1 MYTMVLLDDEKI
13 VLQGIQKVCE
23 KEDCGFLVKGAF
35 VDPLKALDAL
45 PELRPHLI
53 ITDVRMPQMDGL
65 EFAKREKEILPESEI
80 VILSGY
86 RDFTYAQTAM
96 KIGVSDYLLKPIKKA
111 DFSDMLHRMY
121 ARIEAKSGQAAYY
134 QVLDGYARG
143 LVGKEEVENVVS
155 SSAMKDVGQRPGM
168 VNPEGDQSATKIVR
182 DALNYIK
189 KHYNENISLTDVAEH
204 VNVNK
209 SYLCDVFKK
218 EQNVT
223 IINYMTNLR
232 IEKAKELLVHTD
244 MKMYEI
250 SVEVGYNDYTYFSQ
264 IFKRNTGSTLSE
276 FRKKYARK

>member
-65 EFAKREKEILPESEI
+65 EFAKRAKEILPESEI

-86 RDFTYAQTAM
+86 RDFT
-96 KIGVSDYLLKPIKKA
+96 
-111 DFSDMLHRMY
+111 Y

>member
-1 MYTMVLLDDEKI
+1 MLKIFLAEDEVI
-13 VLQGIQKVCE
+13 VRETIKRMIPW
-23 KEDCGFLVKGAF
+23 EDLGFELVGEAA
-35 VDPLKALDAL
+35 DGEMAL
-45 PELRPHLI
+45 PLLLRQKPDLL
-53 ITDVRMPQMDGL
+53 ITDIKMPFMDGL
-65 EFAKREKEILPESEI
+65 TLAKVAKKEIPGLKV

-86 RDFTYAQTAM
+86 DDFNYAKQAIN
-96 KIGVSDYLLKPIKKA
+96 IGVEDYLLKPIKKA

-218 EQNVT
+218 EQKVT
-223 IINYMTNLR
+223 ILQYMTNLR
-232 IEKAKELLVHTD
+232 IEKAKELLLHTD

>member
-65 EFAKREKEILPESEI
+65 EFAKRAKEILPESEI
-80 VILSGY
+80 VLLSGY

-121 ARIEAKSGQAAYY
+121 ARIEARSGKCRIIFRNERCRSAA
-134 QVLDGYARG
+134 GHGESGGRP
-143 LVGKEEVENVVS
+143 VS
-155 SSAMKDVGQRPGM
+155 NQNRAGC
-168 VNPEGDQSATKIVR
+168 
-182 DALNYIK
+182 
-189 KHYNENISLTDVAEH
+189 AEL
-204 VNVNK
+204 
-209 SYLCDVFKK
+209 Y
-218 EQNVT
+218 
-223 IINYMTNLR
+223 
-232 IEKAKELLVHTD
+232 
-244 MKMYEI
+244 
-250 SVEVGYNDYTYFSQ
+250 
-264 IFKRNTGSTLSE
+264 
-276 FRKKYARK
+276 

>member
-65 EFAKREKEILPESEI
+65 EFAKRAKEILPESEI

-134 QVLDGYARG
+134 QVLDGLCPWTGWKRRS
-143 LVGKEEVENVVS
+143 GKCRIIFRNERCRSAAGHGESGGRPVS
-155 SSAMKDVGQRPGM
+155 NQNRAGC
-168 VNPEGDQSATKIVR
+168 
-182 DALNYIK
+182 
-189 KHYNENISLTDVAEH
+189 AEL
-204 VNVNK
+204 
-209 SYLCDVFKK
+209 Y
-218 EQNVT
+218 
-223 IINYMTNLR
+223 
-232 IEKAKELLVHTD
+232 
-244 MKMYEI
+244 
-250 SVEVGYNDYTYFSQ
+250 
-264 IFKRNTGSTLSE
+264 
-276 FRKKYARK
+276 